1 VVTQQL
7 KRLFAAAVLGTAL
20 VALPT
25 VQAGAT
31 EAAACTWRKTL
42 WDLPSG
48 ATIGQVA
55 GYDGSRYAVGV
66 TGTKP
71 LVGNGITNAR
81 GTLWDGGKV
90 VLRVAGEIP
99 HLRDVNAAG
108 LVVGDTIVDNR
119 FTAVTIGHDGR
130 TTALAAN
137 PAWTGYSAW
146 EVNNAGDVVGWAGT
160 GTKTTLVVWPGNA
173 PGTYRELPTP
183 TLDAHFLA
191 DVDEQGRII
200 VQTSS
205 GSGGGFVVSPA
216 GQWRVLAAQG
226 AGGYGTPFAI
236 RNGRVVGGLN
246 NASGYAAAE
255 WDAQGSLVRTTRN
268 GAVLARS
275 IGGNGTLAGYAFVG
289 SAQRVV
295 LWRDGVVVDTPI
307 PSAFSLTG
315 LSDDER
321 TIVGVEA
328 KRPAHYRCS

>member
-1 VVTQQL
+1 MSQQQMR
-7 KRLFAAAVLGTAL
+7 RLLAAVVLGTAL
-20 VALPT
+20 VSLPT
-25 VQAGAT
+25 GQAAAT
-31 EAAACTWRKTL
+31 EAAACTWQKTS
-42 WDLPSG
+42 WDLPEG
-48 ATIGQVA
+48 TAIGEIA

-66 TGTKP
+66 TGQKSILGGG
-71 LVGNGITNAR
+71 LVNAR
-81 GTLWDGGKV
+81 GTLWDGGRV
-90 VLRVAGEIP
+90 VLRAAGEIP
-99 HLRDVNAAG
+99 HFRDVNAAG
-108 LVVGDTIVDNR
+108 LVVGDTIVNGR

-146 EVNNAGDVVGWAGT
+146 EVNNAGDVVGWAHI
-160 GTKTTLVVWPGNA
+160 GTKTILVVWPGNA

-183 TLDAHFLA
+183 TFNANFLA

-200 VQTSS
+200 VQTSP
-205 GSGGGFVVSPA
+205 GGGYVVSPA

-226 AGGYGTPFAI
+226 AGGSGTPFAI
-236 RNGRVVGGLN
+236 RNGRVVGGTTSD
-246 NASGYAAAE
+246 SGYAAAE
-255 WDAQGSLVRTTRN
+255 WDAQGSLVRTIRD
-268 GAVLARS
+268 GAVSARS

-289 SAQRVV
+289 SVQRVV

-315 LSDDER
+315 LSNDER